1 VETPP
6 IEVTTK
12 LYGWGPGE
20 SEVEVAI
27 PEGSDL
33 AHLLAD
39 ASPAQQGFLFARLRR
54 HLLAELADAFRT
66 LEKREPAASASRAG
80 GGGQTL

>member
-1 VETPP
+1 METPP

-20 SEVEVAI
+20 SEVELAI
-27 PEGSDL
+27 PEKSDL
-33 AHLLAD
+33 AQLLAD

-54 HLLAELADAFRT
+54 HLPAVLTDASRA
-66 LEKREPAASASRAG
+66 LYKRHPAASAGRAA

>member
-6 IEVTTK
+6 IEVTTR

-27 PEGSDL
+27 PSESDL

-54 HLLAELADAFRT
+54 HLLAELTDAFRA
-66 LEKREPAASASRAG
+66 LESREPAASASAG